1 MKNKTIKKFVALFL
15 SAAMTLTALTACGS
29 GTSPSD
35 SADKEAR
42 TDLVYGIAS
51 EPSSLDPMTF
61 AMMSGFTVT
70 YALYDYLVEMDDSGN
85 YVPSLADKVDIS
97 EDGLVYTFPVKQG
110 VKFHDGSVL
119 TAEDVVFSLERTI
132 EKGWAADMTVFIDS
146 VSLADENTVK
156 ITLNKPFGGM
166 LGSLASPFF
175 AIMSKNYVETKGDD
189 AIKREPMGTG
199 AYKLK
204 EWVSGDHITLEANED
219 YFQGAPA
226 IKTVTIKPITDKNTG
241 LIALENKEIDAYLNI
256 NASDISIVEG
266 NKDLSFYNTDQAAV
280 LTLNMNIE
288 AEPLNDVK
296 VRQAI
301 SYAINK
307 DDIIAGALE
316 GIGKPANSPIPP
328 VADGYSADV
337 KGYEHD
343 IEKAKELLKEAGYS
357 DLTLNLKLKEDSKN
371 QKVAQII
378 QSNLKDAGITV
389 DIDVMESGAYSN
401 EVYVNGDYQLS
412 IGSWSGMFLDA
423 YSVIY
428 SQFHKDCNGPTGN
441 ITHVKD
447 DKLSDLLDNA
457 LLAQKA
463 DKVKA
468 YEAVVENIYEN
479 AYNIP
484 LVFEQTTI
492 TTGAGLK
499 GVKASPLGI
508 YMLKDLSW

>member
-1 MKNKTIKKFVALFL
+1 
-15 SAAMTLTALTACGS
+15 
-29 GTSPSD
+29 
-35 SADKEAR
+35 
-42 TDLVYGIAS
+42 
-51 EPSSLDPMTF
+51 
-61 AMMSGFTVT
+61 
-70 YALYDYLVEMDDSGN
+70 
-85 YVPSLADKVDIS
+85 
-97 EDGLVYTFPVKQG
+97 
-110 VKFHDGSVL
+110 
-119 TAEDVVFSLERTI
+119 
-132 EKGWAADMTVFIDS
+132 
-146 VSLADENTVK
+146 
-156 ITLNKPFGGM
+156 
-166 LGSLASPFF
+166 
-175 AIMSKNYVETKGDD
+175 MSKNYVETKGDD

-204 EWVSGDHITLEANED
+204 EWVAGDHITLEANEN

-256 NASDISIVEG
+256 NTSDISIVEG
-266 NKDLSFYNTDQAAV
+266 NESLAFYSTDQAAV
-280 LTLNMNIE
+280 LMLNMNIE
-288 AEPLNDVK
+288 AGPLQNVK
-296 VRQAI
+296 VRQAL

-337 KGYEHD
+337 KGYEHNA
-343 IEKAKELLKEAGYS
+343 EKAKELLKEAGYS
-357 DLTLNLKLKEDSKN
+357 DLTLTLKLKEDSKN

-401 EVYVNGDYQLS
+401 EIYVNGNYELS

-447 DKLSDLLDNA
+447 DELSNLLDEA
-457 LLAQKA
+457 LLAQ
-463 DKVKA
+463 DEEKVKA
-468 YEAVVENIYEN
+468 YESVVENIYEN

-492 TTGAGLK
+492 TTNANLK

-508 YMLKDLSW
+508 YMFKNLSW